1 MATEKSTLPAPE
13 EQVSPVAEDVQ
24 AVSAVTP
31 ETETPAAAAPA
42 AAAAEQTAAPAA
54 GPAPIVAGEEPAVQA
69 AEPAAAEPEKQAAAP
84 AEEAGSGPVAEAAAA
99 PAETTPTTADAAPA
113 AETTPAAE
121 PAAAPR
127 ARRARIQA
135 EAVAVDADE
144 EPVMESQVD
153 FSDEEAELA
162 ARSAGLELG
171 EETDEEAAAG
181 LDAAPAEDRFAGK
194 SKEELVALFARMLEE
209 QPVQSL
215 RREVEAL
222 KIAFYRLRRAEV
234 EAARRRFI
242 EEGGKEE
249 EFSPAVDGAEV
260 QLKELFREYR
270 RRRDIFIANLEAE
283 KEANYKIKLGII
295 EELKELVNSDETINN
310 TFTKFRELQQRWKE
324 TGIVPQQYVK
334 DLWETYNLHVE
345 NFYNFIKINKELR
358 DLDLKKNYEQ
368 KLALCEQA
376 EALVLEPSVV
386 EAFHKLQKLH
396 DEWRETGPV
405 ANEYKE
411 ALWERFK
418 AASSRINK
426 QHQEHFEA
434 LKAEQVRNLELKT
447 GLCEATE
454 ELAAQP
460 FTARKEWNR
469 ASDRLLEIQKTWK
482 TIGFAPKKDNNRIY
496 ERFRA
501 ACDRFFEAKRQ
512 FYAGVKAEMEHN
524 LQLKTELCEAAE
536 SLMQSEEWKK
546 ATDELIALQARWKQ
560 IGAVSRRHSDA
571 VWKRFR
577 AACDRF
583 FERKSAHF
591 AGVDGEHEENLRRK
605 LALLDEMAAADVRA
619 GGYEVIRDFQRRWGE
634 IGFVPIRQ
642 KEAVQ
647 KRYKAAVDELFATL
661 RGSER
666 DRSMT
671 RFREKVSSLKAS
683 GDRRLRSERER
694 LYNKVRQIEQE
705 IALLE
710 NNVGFFAKSKNAEA
724 LIAEVRAKI
733 DRAREELAATI
744 EKVKLIDRQAESDA
758 GGQEKA

>member
-1 MATEKSTLPAPE
+1 MAE
-13 EQVSPVAEDVQ
+13 PV
-24 AVSAVTP
+24 
-31 ETETPAAAAPA
+31 ETEADEDEAPA
-42 AAAAEQTAAPAA
+42 DVE
-54 GPAPIVAGEEPAVQA
+54 
-69 AEPAAAEPEKQAAAP
+69 
-84 AEEAGSGPVAEAAAA
+84 
-99 PAETTPTTADAAPA
+99 
-113 AETTPAAE
+113 
-121 PAAAPR
+121 
-127 ARRARIQA
+127 
-135 EAVAVDADE
+135 
-144 EPVMESQVD
+144 VD
-153 FSDEEAELA
+153 FSDEDAALA
-162 ARSAGLELG
+162 ARSAGLELDEATAEEDAAERAAG
-171 EETDEEAAAG
+171 EESS
-181 LDAAPAEDRFAGK
+181 EDRFAGK
-194 SKEELVALFARMLEE
+194 SKEELVGLFARMLEE
-209 QPVQSL
+209 QPVQSI
-215 RREVEAL
+215 RRDVEAL

-234 EAARRRFI
+234 EAARRRFV
-242 EEGGKEE
+242 EEGGAEE
-249 EFSPAVDGAEV
+249 DFTPAVDGVET

-270 RRRDIFIANLEAE
+270 RRRDEFIANLEAE
-283 KEANYKIKLGII
+283 KERNLKIKLEII
-295 EELKELVNSDETINN
+295 EELKELVNSDETLNH

-324 TGIVPQQYVK
+324 TGIVPQQQVK

-368 KLALCEQA
+368 KVALCEQA
-376 EALVLEPSVV
+376 EALLLEPSVV

-434 LKAEQVRNLELKT
+434 LKAEQVKNLGLKT
-447 GLCEATE
+447 ELCVATE

-460 FTARKEWNR
+460 LTTRKEWNR

-496 ERFRA
+496 ERFRT

-524 LQLKTELCEAAE
+524 LQLKLELCEAAE
-536 SLMQSEEWKK
+536 SLSGSEEWKK

-560 IGAVSRRHSDA
+560 IGAVARRHSDA

-577 AACDRF
+577 AACDKF

-591 AGVDGEHEENLRRK
+591 ASVDGEHEENLRRK
-605 LALLDEMAAADVRA
+605 LALLDEMEAADVKA

-634 IGFVPIRQ
+634 IGFVPIKQ
-642 KEAVQ
+642 KDAVQ
-647 KRYKAAVDELFATL
+647 KRYKAAVDALFSVL

-666 DRSMT
+666 DRSMD
-671 RFREKVSSLKAS
+671 RFREKVSTLKAS

-694 LYNKVRQIEQE
+694 LYNKVRQLEQE

-710 NNVGFFAKSKNAEA
+710 NNIGFFAKSKNAEA
-724 LIAEVRAKI
+724 LVADVRAKI
-733 DRAREELAATI
+733 DRARGEMAAAI
-744 EKVKLIDRQAESDA
+744 EKVKLIDRQAQEE
-758 GGQEKA
+758 GGEPQKE

>member
-1 MATEKSTLPAPE
+1 MATENPNLPAPE
-13 EQVSPVAEDVQ
+13 ERVSDAAEDVQ
-24 AVSAVTP
+24 TVTSEVTSEVP
-31 ETETPAAAAPA
+31 ETEASAAAEAEPVVETPAAEEPETEKSVAGTPA
-42 AAAAEQTAAPAA
+42 AE
-54 GPAPIVAGEEPAVQA
+54 V
-69 AEPAAAEPEKQAAAP
+69 
-84 AEEAGSGPVAEAAAA
+84 PVAEA
-99 PAETTPTTADAAPA
+99 PA
-113 AETTPAAE
+113 AEEPVAEEPVAE
-121 PAAAPR
+121 PGAAPR
-127 ARRARIQA
+127 AKRARIKPVA
-135 EAVAVDADE
+135 EAVETESGEEAVPAGAEVDFADE
-144 EPVMESQVD
+144 E
-153 FSDEEAELA
+153 AALA
-162 ARSAGLELG
+162 AQDAGLELEG
-171 EETDEEAAAG
+171 ETAEEAAADQ
-181 LDAAPAEDRFAGK
+181 LAQEAPSAEDKFAGK
-194 SKEELVALFARMLEE
+194 GKEELVALFMRMLEE
-209 QPVQSL
+209 QPVQSI
-215 RREVEAL
+215 RRDVEAL
-222 KIAFYRLRRAEV
+222 KIAFYRIRRAEV
-234 EAARRRFI
+234 EAARRKFV
-242 EEGGKEE
+242 EEGGSEE
-249 EFSPAVDGAEV
+249 DFAPAVDGAEV
-260 QLKELFREYR
+260 QLKELFKEYR
-270 RRRDIFIANLEAE
+270 HRRDEFIANLEAE
-283 KEANYKIKLGII
+283 KEKNLQVKLGII
-295 EELKELVNSDETINN
+295 EELKELVNSDETLNH
-310 TFTKFRELQQRWKE
+310 TFNKFRELQQRWKE
-324 TGIVPQQYVK
+324 TGIVPQQNVK

-345 NFYNFIKINKELR
+345 NFYSFIKINKELR

-368 KLALCEQA
+368 KIALCEQA

-411 ALWERFK
+411 VLWERFK

-426 QHQEHFEA
+426 QHQEHFES
-434 LKAEQVRNLELKT
+434 LKGEQVKNLELKT
-447 GLCEATE
+447 ELCAATE

-460 FTARKEWNR
+460 LTTRKEWNR

-496 ERFRA
+496 ERFRT
-501 ACDRFFEAKRQ
+501 ACDKFFEAKRQ